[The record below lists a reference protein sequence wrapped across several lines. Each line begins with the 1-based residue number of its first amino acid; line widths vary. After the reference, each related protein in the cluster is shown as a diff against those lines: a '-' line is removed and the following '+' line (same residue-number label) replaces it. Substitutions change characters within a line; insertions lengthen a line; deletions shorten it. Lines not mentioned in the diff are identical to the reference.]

1 MPARAEVVVVGAGLA
16 GLSAA
21 VRLAGAGCDVH
32 VVEGAEHVG
41 GRLATER
48 IDGFVVDRG
57 FQVLNTGYPRAADLD
72 LAALDLGWFWPG
84 AVVRVEGRRSRVV
97 DPRRRPTAALGTLW
111 APIGSPVRKA
121 AIAAYSA
128 RVGYTPVERL
138 LRKRETTAE
147 ERLRQAGVGD
157 TALERFFPPFLAR
170 GLLG

>member
-1 MPARAEVVVVGAGLA
+1 MSPPAQAEVLVVGAGLA

-21 VRLAGAGCDVH
+21 TRLAASGCDVH
-32 VVEGAEHVG
+32 VLEEGGHAG

-72 LAALDLGWFWPG
+72 LVALQLGWFWPG
-84 AVVRVEGRRSRVV
+84 AVVRVGGRRSRLV
-97 DPRRRPTAALGTLW
+97 DPRRRPTAVLDTLR

-128 RVGYTPVERL
+128 RAGYGPVERL
-138 LRKRETTAE
+138 LRGPET
-147 ERLRQAGVGD
+147 
-157 TALERFFPPFLAR
+157 
-170 GLLG
+170 